1 MTNILDTI
9 NTKKIEE
16 IAKLKQHISLAQ
28 LEENAALAD
37 APRGFK
43 NALEIALQKGYG
55 LIAEL
60 KKASPSKGLI
70 RADFDPEHLAK
81 QYEAGGATCLSV
93 LTDETWFQGSNKN
106 LQLTRAATNL
116 PVLRKDFMIDPI
128 QIIESRALGADC
140 ILLIMASLSDAQA
153 NELEAVAISHG
164 MDVLVEIHDE
174 TELERAMRLSS
185 PLMGINN
192 RNLKTMDISLNVG
205 LAMLPKLPKTKI
217 AVAESGLFVPDD
229 LHKMAILCKSSGT
242 NNPDSATAIFV
253 FGSFGSIASPTLS
266 EISIVFKFRLFI
278 PIRGDDKRI
287 ARSNSVSS

>member
-70 RADFDPEHLAK
+70 RADFNPEHLAK

-106 LQLTRAATNL
+106 LQLARAATNL

-128 QIIESRALGADC
+128 QIIESRAFGADC

-153 NELEAVAISHG
+153 NELEAVAISYG

-174 TELERAMRLSS
+174 AELERAMLLSS

-192 RNLKTMDISLNVG
+192 RNLKTMDISLDVG

-229 LHKMAILCKSSGT
+229 LHKMAQAGARCFLIGESLMRHEDVMQATKFILS
-242 NNPDSATAIFV
+242 NPLEMDA
-253 FGSFGSIASPTLS
+253 
-266 EISIVFKFRLFI
+266 
-278 PIRGDDKRI
+278 
-287 ARSNSVSS
+287 